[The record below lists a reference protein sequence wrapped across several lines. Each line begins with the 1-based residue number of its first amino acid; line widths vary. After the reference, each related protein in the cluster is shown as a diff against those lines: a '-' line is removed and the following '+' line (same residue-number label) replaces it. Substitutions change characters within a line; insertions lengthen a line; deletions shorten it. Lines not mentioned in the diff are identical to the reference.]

1 MEERFA
7 RERERVCVCV
17 CVCVCVRARLH
28 VYTMRVYISGVEGLC
43 ANGSTDNVRG
53 RECECTLQGRGDR
66 VQGGGGFIQTQ

>member
-1 MEERFA
+1 
-7 RERERVCVCV
+7 VCV

-53 RECECTLQGRGDR
+53 KRVRVHAAGQGRT
-66 VQGGGGFIQTQ
+66 GFKEEEGLFKRSERG